1 MSGVS
6 SGVQG
11 RKVLVTGASSGLGAQ
26 FARTFAR
33 EGAAVVVAARR
44 TDRLQTLVEE
54 LRAGGATAHAVA
66 LDVEHESS
74 VIAAYDE
81 AERLVGG
88 VDTVLNNAGMNS
100 VGLSVE
106 IAIEEFDKVFAVNS
120 RGVFLVAREAAR
132 RALKA
137 GRAANL
143 RIINIASMAAFH
155 VIPGAVAYNGSKA
168 AVAMMTKSLARE
180 WAKTGINVNAI
191 CPGYIETEINS
202 DWLSEEGGKKMIARF
217 PRKRVMPIDALD
229 GIALYL
235 ASPASASVTGGIFP
249 IDDGQ
254 PL

>member
-1 MSGVS
+1 MSGVKN
-6 SGVQG
+6 
-11 RKVLVTGASSGLGAQ
+11 RRVLVTGASSGLGAQ

-33 EGAAVVVAARR
+33 EGASVVVAARR
-44 TDRLQTLVEE
+44 TDRLAGLVDEISA
-54 LRAGGATAHAVA
+54 AGGVAHAVP
-66 LDVEHESS
+66 LDVESEDS

-88 VDTVLNNAGMNS
+88 IDAVINNAGMNAT
-100 VGLSVE
+100 GLSIDLP
-106 IAIEEFDKVFAVNS
+106 IAEFDRVFAVNS

-132 RALKA
+132 RALLA
-137 GRAANL
+137 ARAADL

-168 AVAMMTKSLARE
+168 SVAMMTKSLARE
-180 WAKTGINVNAI
+180 WARHGINVNAI

-202 DWLSEEGGKKMIARF
+202 DWLAEEGGKKMVQRF

-235 ASPASASVTGGIFP
+235 ASPASAHVTGGVFP